1 MAALVTAVLLL
12 CAALAPVAAG
22 ASAADGGP
30 VVTLAQKEAAKGA
43 ELTVSGTGW
52 RPGALLMLL
61 VCGQS
66 SPGTGVIGGTNSCAN
81 ADGRA
86 VTTDA
91 KGAFSKPVPVA
102 APPKPCPC
110 VVHVATVTG
119 EQAAVDAE
127 LTITGHPVAPLPTQ
141 TDGGRLA
148 VLTAPDL
155 RGGSGLLTWFG
166 APPSRTLVLTVGN
179 LGSAPVKDPV
189 FQLGTSHGVFAPQWE
204 DRQWKGTINPGQK
217 AEVKLGFELS
227 AGAHGDYQIS
237 VKYAQKVLATQPW
250 GVSRPWGVTLFWILL
265 CLVVPAAAFRIA
277 MALLDRARPRGAGH
291 ARRGRGGK
299 TGGGRVG
306 AGQGDVGQGDVGR
319 GGTGKGGTGHGG
331 GAPDGPGQGG
341 GDRVGGGR
349 GHGGRVGGDPDD
361 VGRSG
366 AGQGSGDR
374 DVGRSDARQGVG
386 LGRLRLRR
394 PLRWA
399 AARPDQPRTGVSG
412 IRPGPGS
419 DGPDADPRAA
429 TATTRLPWFT
439 PDSAPTEKS
448 PNTPT
453 TKGNP

>member
-1 MAALVTAVLLL
+1 MALVTAVLLL
-12 CAALAPVAAG
+12 CAALVPVAG
-22 ASAADGGP
+22 ADDGKP

-127 LTITGHPVAPLPTQ
+127 LTITGHPVASLPTQ

-148 VLTAPDL
+148 VLTTPDL
-155 RGGSGLLTWFG
+155 RGSDGLLTWFG

-227 AGAHGDYQIS
+227 AGAHGDYQVS

-250 GVSRPWGVTLFWILL
+250 GVGRPWGVTLFWILL
-265 CLVVPAAAFRIA
+265 CLVVPAAVFRIG
-277 MALLDRARPRGAGH
+277 MAVVDKVRPSGAGH
-291 ARRGRGGK
+291 ARR
-299 TGGGRVG
+299 
-306 AGQGDVGQGDVGR
+306 
-319 GGTGKGGTGHGG
+319 
-331 GAPDGPGQGG
+331 
-341 GDRVGGGR
+341 DRALLPVR
-349 GHGGRVGGDPDD
+349 I
-361 VGRSG
+361 RSK
-366 AGQGSGDR
+366 
-374 DVGRSDARQGVG
+374 
-386 LGRLRLRR
+386 R
-394 PLRWA
+394 P
-399 AARPDQPRTGVSG
+399 ARPDESAPQLNGTAPQP
-412 IRPGPGS
+412 PA
-419 DGPDADPRAA
+419 ADPRSA
-429 TATTRLPWFT
+429 TATARLPWFT
-439 PDSAPTEKS
+439 QDSAPTEKR

>member
-1 MAALVTAVLLL
+1 MALVTAVLLL
-12 CAALAPVAAG
+12 FSTLAA
-22 ASAADGGP
+22 ASASADDGKP

-43 ELTVSGTGW
+43 DLTVSGTGW

-66 SPGTGVIGGTNSCAN
+66 SPSTGVIGGTNSCAN

-119 EQAAVDAE
+119 EQDAVDAE

-148 VLTAPDL
+148 VLTTPDL
-155 RGGSGLLTWFG
+155 RGSGGILTWFG

-227 AGAHGDYQIS
+227 AGAHGDYQVS

-250 GVSRPWGVTLFWILL
+250 GVGRPWGVTLFWILL
-265 CLVVPAAAFRIA
+265 CLVVPAAVFRIG
-277 MALLDRARPRGAGH
+277 MAVVDKVRPSGAGH
-291 ARRGRGGK
+291 ARRGRGGRGGGDRDGVARADGGRAGGARA
-299 TGGGRVG
+299 GGGRV
-306 AGQGDVGQGDVGR
+306 
-319 GGTGKGGTGHGG
+319 
-331 GAPDGPGQGG
+331 
-341 GDRVGGGR
+341 
-349 GHGGRVGGDPDD
+349 
-361 VGRSG
+361 
-366 AGQGSGDR
+366 
-374 DVGRSDARQGVG
+374 
-386 LGRLRLRR
+386 RLRLPVRR
-394 PLRWA
+394 A
-399 AARPDQPRTGVSG
+399 ATDPARP
-412 IRPGPGS
+412 RPGANGIDPRPGTA
-419 DGPDADPRAA
+419 DPATDPRAP

-439 PDSAPTEKS
+439 QDSAPTEKS